1 MEMFQGATYDM
12 CPMVN
17 SMHMW
22 NDCPACMHRQDPPS
36 KDQFGD
42 GKYAVEWTK
51 DLEKYEQW
59 WAQGTRHTQ
68 QLARQ
73 LEEQGRPKSA
83 ARVSQDY

>member
-1 MEMFQGATYDM
+1 MNEHVTCSAR
-12 CPMVN
+12 
-17 SMHMW
+17 
-22 NDCPACMHRQDPPS
+22 MHRQDPPS

-42 GKYAVEWTK
+42 GKYTVEWTK